1 MDEQLRKAALDY
13 HRLPTPGKISVT
25 STKGLVNQRDLAL
38 AYTPGVAIACQ
49 EIAANPAEA
58 RNLTARGNLVA
69 VITNGTAV
77 LGLGAI
83 GPLAAK
89 PVMEG
94 KSVLFKKF
102 AGIDVFDLEI
112 DERDPDKL
120 VDIIASL
127 EPTFGGI
134 NLEDIKAP
142 ECFIVE
148 SKLRARMK
156 IPVFH
161 DDQHG
166 TAIIVGAAILN
177 GLKVVGKDIG
187 NVKLV
192 VSGAGAAALACLKLL
207 VDMGMQ
213 RSNIIVTDI
222 KGVVYRG
229 RKEEMDPEKERFAVE
244 TRARTL
250 GEVIDGAD
258 VFLGLSAGGVLKP
271 EMVRRMAAQPLIL
284 ALANPEPEIR
294 PEEVKKVKPDA
305 VMATGRSDYPNQV
318 NNVLCFP
325 FIFRGALDVGATTIT
340 REMEVAAVKAIA
352 DLAQAEQSD
361 IVAAAY
367 GERNLSFGPEYLIPR
382 PFDPRLIAKVAPAV
396 ARAAMAS
403 GVATRP
409 IADFDAYRERL
420 NQFVYQSGLIM
431 KPLFAAAKNA
441 PKRVV
446 YCEGEDERVLR
457 AAQQVVDEGI
467 TRPTL
472 VGRREVVETRIE
484 RLGLRL
490 KAGADYDLVDP
501 NYDPRYREYS
511 EAYHRLAQRKGV
523 TPQIARLEMRR
534 RSTLIGA
541 MLLSMRAA
549 DAMLCGVVGRYESH
563 LRFVDHVIGLR
574 PGVRN
579 YAAMNALLL
588 PNRTVFICDTYVNYD
603 PTAEQIAEMTLL
615 AVEEIRRFGI
625 MPRVALLSH
634 SSFGAAN
641 TPTAVKMRRA
651 LELIGVLAP
660 DLEIEGEMQGDAA
673 LSQEIRERVFPNARL
688 KGEANLLVMPT
699 LDAANIAFNLLK
711 TAAGDGITVGPILL
725 GVARP
730 VNILTPSATV
740 RRIVNMTALTV
751 TDAGAQR
758 SEQRA
763 LL

>member
-1 MDEQLRKAALDY
+1 
-13 HRLPTPGKISVT
+13 
-25 STKGLVNQRDLAL
+25 
-38 AYTPGVAIACQ
+38 
-49 EIAANPAEA
+49 
-58 RNLTARGNLVA
+58 
-69 VITNGTAV
+69 
-77 LGLGAI
+77 
-83 GPLAAK
+83 
-89 PVMEG
+89 
-94 KSVLFKKF
+94 
-102 AGIDVFDLEI
+102 
-112 DERDPDKL
+112 
-120 VDIIASL
+120 
-127 EPTFGGI
+127 
-134 NLEDIKAP
+134 
-142 ECFIVE
+142 
-148 SKLRARMK
+148 
-156 IPVFH
+156 
-161 DDQHG
+161 
-166 TAIIVGAAILN
+166 
-177 GLKVVGKDIG
+177 
-187 NVKLV
+187 
-192 VSGAGAAALACLKLL
+192 
-207 VDMGMQ
+207 MGMQ

-382 PFDPRLIAKVAPAV
+382 PFDPRLIANVAPAV

-457 AAQQVVDEGI
+457 AVQQVVDEGMA
-467 TRPTL
+467 RPTL

-501 NYDPRYREYS
+501 NNDPRYREYS

-541 MLLSMRAA
+541 MLLSKREV
-549 DAMLCGVVGRYESH
+549 DAILCGVVGRYESH

-625 MPRVALLSH
+625 TPKVALLSH

-660 DLEIEGEMQGDAA
+660 DLEAEGEMQGDAA

-688 KGEANLLVMPT
+688 KGGANLLVMPT

>member
-1 MDEQLRKAALDY
+1 
-13 HRLPTPGKISVT
+13 
-25 STKGLVNQRDLAL
+25 
-38 AYTPGVAIACQ
+38 
-49 EIAANPAEA
+49 
-58 RNLTARGNLVA
+58 
-69 VITNGTAV
+69 
-77 LGLGAI
+77 
-83 GPLAAK
+83 
-89 PVMEG
+89 
-94 KSVLFKKF
+94 
-102 AGIDVFDLEI
+102 
-112 DERDPDKL
+112 
-120 VDIIASL
+120 
-127 EPTFGGI
+127 
-134 NLEDIKAP
+134 
-142 ECFIVE
+142 
-148 SKLRARMK
+148 
-156 IPVFH
+156 
-161 DDQHG
+161 
-166 TAIIVGAAILN
+166 
-177 GLKVVGKDIG
+177 LKVVGKDIG

-222 KGVVYRG
+222 KGVVFRG

-271 EMVRRMAAQPLIL
+271 EMVRRMAARPLIL

-382 PFDPRLIAKVAPAV
+382 PFDPRLIANVAPAV

-457 AAQQVVDEGI
+457 AVQQVVDEGMA
-467 TRPTL
+467 RPTL

-501 NYDPRYREYS
+501 NNDPRYREYS

-541 MLLSMRAA
+541 MLLSKREV
-549 DAMLCGVVGRYESH
+549 DAILCGVVGRYESH

-625 MPRVALLSH
+625 TPKVALLSH

-660 DLEIEGEMQGDAA
+660 DLEVEGEMQGDAA

-688 KGEANLLVMPT
+688 KGGANLLVMPT